1 MTVDLFVNR
10 LTTYFSTFEEYSRK
24 MKKIHLAL
32 IALIGLVS
40 LQSCKDDI
48 EITGEFV
55 ETAVVFGLLDQAD
68 SLQFIKIT
76 RAFIGPGNAFDIAQI
91 PDSNYFNS
99 VTGTVTELSTGR
111 KFTLRDTI
119 VLNKDVNGLFYA
131 PEQKLYYFDNTH
143 ITSTNTTGAPLD
155 EASKFRLD
163 LNINNGLFSVT
174 GETELITGLSSNI
187 SGQTQ
192 PYKFV
197 DNQDQFKSTTI
208 TVSQSGTGNHLAHR
222 LNTTVEINIEEFQG
236 ATATPKK
243 FMWNLGDSETSN
255 TSVVFTAP
263 GNTFY
268 ELTKSNC
275 TNNSAI
281 TKRSLISMNTIIT
294 GGSEVLNRY
303 IASTKPTSGLAQSKP
318 VYTNLEAS
326 GGHPVVGIFS
336 ARSTIRIDKVFYDP
350 TASGFVRCLD
360 KISTAKLC
368 QGSVTGP
375 FLFCSQH
382 TADSAEP
389 WFCP

>member
-1 MTVDLFVNR
+1 
-10 LTTYFSTFEEYSRK
+10 

-32 IALIGLVS
+32 IAIIGLVS

-48 EITGEFV
+48 EITGEFI
-55 ETAVVFGLLDQAD
+55 ETAVVYGLLDQSD
-68 SLQFIKIT
+68 SLHYVKIT
-76 RAFIGPGNAFDIAQI
+76 RAFIGPGNAYDIAQI
-91 PDSNYFNS
+91 PDSNYFAS

-111 KFTLRDTI
+111 KFNLRDTI
-119 VLNKDVNGLFYA
+119 VLNKDQNGIFYA

-155 EASKFRLD
+155 ENSTFRLD
-163 LNINNGLFSVT
+163 LDINNGLFSVT
-174 GETELITGLSSNI
+174 GETELVTGLSSTL
-187 SGQTQ
+187 SAQSQ
-192 PYKFV
+192 PFKFV
-197 DNQDQFKSTTI
+197 DNQNQFKSTSI
-208 TVSQSGTGNHLAHR
+208 AVSNSGTGNHKASQI
-222 LNTTVEINIEEFQG
+222 NTTIEINIEEFEG
-236 ATATPKK
+236 ASSTPKK
-243 FMWNLGDSETSN
+243 FKWNLGDAESS
-255 TSVVFTAP
+255 SSSIVFTAT

-268 ELTKSNC
+268 ELMKANC

-281 TKRSLISMNTIIT
+281 TKRQLISMNTVIT
-294 GGSEVLNRY
+294 GGSEVLYRY
-303 IASTKPTSGLAQSKP
+303 IQSTKPTSGLAQSKP

-336 ARSTIRIDKVFYDP
+336 ARHAVRIDKVFYDP
-350 TASGFVRCLD
+350 AASGFVRCLD
-360 KISTAKLC
+360 KISTEKLC